1 MGTIENE
8 PTNKQ
13 APSARLRDLHLNIKL
28 RIGES
33 FLSTL
38 VGSMVFPF
46 MAIYLSMHFGEKMA
60 GILLLFNVVGIFIG
74 GGLGGF
80 ATDRLGRRSTMIIAE
95 GARLFSIMAMGAANS
110 QWWSSPE
117 ITYAT
122 MLVINASAALSMPA
136 IQSMIVDSSNGGN
149 RTLVYSTIYWIN
161 NVALLIGSLGGGLLF
176 REHLFTLCIGMSV
189 ASFISL
195 GVLVFFIRESKPEAD
210 AVSTAEP
217 RLGDGGAVIPK
228 PSQSFLAKYRVVF
241 TDWMFLAFVFASA
254 LALSLEYLS
263 KNYTSVRLD
272 KEFGTR
278 LYELFGGVLMLDGI
292 RMYGLLIAVNA
303 LVIVLASIFIVSL
316 AKRIAG
322 EWLMAA
328 GIFLSAIG
336 YGVLGVSNE
345 IWLLIPF
352 MCLAGCGQVMF
363 ATMKQ
368 TYLAS
373 IIPAHNR
380 GPYMAISG
388 MEFLVANVVGSTGLI
403 LGTWLPSWMMG
414 GLFFAMGAVGIVL
427 LIFLFVRKSA
437 ANKKAA
443 GVQQVGQTG

>member
-1 MGTIENE
+1 METTDNKQAR
-8 PTNKQ
+8 KQ
-13 APSARLRDLHLNIKL
+13 APSVKWKDLHPNIKL

-46 MAIYLSMHFGEKMA
+46 MAIYLSMHFGERMA

-80 ATDRLGRRSTMIIAE
+80 AADRLGRRSTMITAE
-95 GARLFSIMAMGAANS
+95 GARLISIIVMGAANS
-110 QWWSSPE
+110 QWWISPE
-117 ITYAT
+117 TTYAT

-149 RTLVYSTIYWIN
+149 RTVVYSTIYWIN
-161 NVALLIGSLGGGLLF
+161 NAALLIGSLGGGVLF
-176 REHLFTLCIGMSV
+176 REHLFILCIGMSA
-189 ASFISL
+189 ASLISL
-195 GVLVFFIRESKPEAD
+195 AVLVFFIKESRPQAAD
-210 AVSTAEP
+210 
-217 RLGDGGAVIPK
+217 GASSAGTGEGSPTVVK
-228 PSQSFLAKYRVVF
+228 PSTGFLAKYRVVF
-241 TDWMFLAFVFASA
+241 GDWIFLAFVFASA

-272 KEFGTR
+272 REFGTER
-278 LYELFGGVLMLDGI
+278 YELFGSIFMFDGI
-292 RMYGLLIAVNA
+292 RTYGLLIAVNA
-303 LVIVLASIFIVSL
+303 LVIIVASRFIVYL
-316 AKRIAG
+316 AKRITG
-322 EWLMAA
+322 EWLMAV
-328 GIFLSAIG
+328 GILLCALG
-336 YGVLGVSNE
+336 YGVLGVSNDL
-345 IWLLIPF
+345 WLLIPF

-414 GLFFAMGAVGIVL
+414 GLFFGMGAVGLLL

-437 ANKKAA
+437 AGKKAA
-443 GVQQVGQTG
+443 VVQQANQTG